1 MVTLLRKQ
9 NIPRQAK
16 KLITPIPKSVRKK
29 RSNMGIG
36 KSREMVDFDDLE
48 GDFHDLDQSD
58 DERITVI
65 IDRSMKTVIQ
75 DTVIQFVE

>member
-1 MVTLLRKQ
+1 
-9 NIPRQAK
+9 
-16 KLITPIPKSVRKK
+16 
-29 RSNMGIG
+29 MGIG

-75 DTVIQFVE
+75 NIAM